1 VNCLKIIGGTA
12 SKEGAFVGLKNGAVF
27 KIFVDNSFP
36 IPILNHNIPIK
47 VIDVS
52 QKKKRL
58 AIVDANNNL
67 TVYDLSTK
75 E

>member
-1 VNCLKIIGGTA
+1 MGGTP
-12 SKEGAFVGLKNGAVF
+12 SKEGVIVGLKNGAVF

-36 IPILNHNIPIK
+36 IPMLNHNIA
-47 VIDVS
+47 IDVLDIS

-58 AIVDANNNL
+58 AIVDKNSNL